1 MPDSTS
7 TGESFIEVDNGE
19 TDRNSNIQ
27 NNDALS
33 TSSDV
38 IVGMVVGKSIYAVYA
53 AQINLKYC
61 I

>member
-1 MPDSTS
+1 MPDS

-19 TDRNSNIQ
+19 MDRNSNIQ

>member
-1 MPDSTS
+1 MPDS

-19 TDRNSNIQ
+19 MDRNSNIQ

-33 TSSDV
+33 ASSDV